1 MKRLLSLFALQVIVI
16 LSVKAQPV
24 SDYSYKLDNG
34 ITVKTEHS
42 WGHVWIQ
49 QDYAE
54 LKPGDQSPLS
64 VSTRILG
71 ALTAGSSFKLM
82 HAGKE
87 VKVQGVTPGT
97 YDLKL
102 TYKLSGKPGTLS
114 FVVGNVVI
122 KPKNKTTVNVTIYEY
137 QINIAESKGTLN
149 GLVSFDSKVNRFKGN
164 TDQTNNPGIPTFF
177 VKGKHDKALVP
188 DESATKTS
196 GKIKPGTYDLLI
208 SIGISGQTQKVWL
221 ENFTMKPDVNY
232 QISTNLNAGV
242 ISYSGGNKDIK
253 NMRLYPAGTAAKQTG
268 PPAPVRNLEV
278 GSYDNITSLNACP
291 PGSYDVLLANGNGT
305 KFEWRKN
312 LVVTTGS
319 RTEVK

>member
-16 LSVKAQPV
+16 LSIQAQPV

-49 QDYAE
+49 QDYAA
-54 LKPGDQSPLS
+54 LKPGDQTPLT

-71 ALTAGSSFKLM
+71 DLTAGSSFKLM
-82 HAGKE
+82 RDGKE
-87 VKVQGVTPGT
+87 VKVQGVAPGT

-102 TYKLSGKPGTLS
+102 SYKLSGKPGTLS

-122 KPKNKTTVNVTIYEY
+122 KPKNETTVNVTIYDY
-137 QINIAESKGTLN
+137 QISIAETKGTLN
-149 GLVSFDSKVNRFKGN
+149 GLASFNSEVNRFKGN
-164 TDQTNNPGIPTFF
+164 TDQTNNSGIPTFYA
-177 VKGKHDKALVP
+177 KSKHDKALVP

-196 GKIKPGTYDLLI
+196 GKIKPGIYDLLI

-232 QISTNLNAGV
+232 LISTNLNGGV

-268 PPAPVRNLEV
+268 PPAPIKNLEL
-278 GSYDNITSLNACP
+278 GSYDNITSVNACP
-291 PGSYDVLLANGNGT
+291 PGSYDVLLANSNGT
-305 KFEWRKN
+305 KCEWRKN
-312 LVVTTGS
+312 LVVKTGS